1 MNSLARVFSNF
12 RDFYND
18 INAATLTGAI
28 DVIVVEQKDGEF
40 QCSPFHVRFG
50 KLGVLRSREKV
61 VDIEINGAPVDI
73 QMKLG
78 DSGEAFFVEECLDD
92 EDEELPANLATS
104 PIPNSFLQS
113 RDKANDTM
121 EDISGVAAD
130 KNASEDLPI
139 SLPLPRRN
147 SIDFSKEEPKE
158 AAVEGGK
165 FENQVSDYTQRR
177 HTDNTLERR
186 NLSDKLKEFTTQKI
200 RQEWAEHEEL
210 FQGEKKPTES
220 ELESQSKSVTET
232 EPEKVKEADRQAK
245 SAATEPPKL
254 EVIMTPVTTNS
265 ETTKDVSKSKTK
277 KRRKKSQMKKNVQR
291 KTSSSSSVGSAGGA
305 DLASGETPSL
315 GVTNI
320 DEGEA
325 PLSSATNNNNNT
337 SSSNDEQPSAPLL
350 TAHTGDDSPLSELPH
365 TPTTNQRLDLD
376 IHFFS
381 DTEITSPVGGGV
393 RGSGRAAGGR
403 PSTPIQSDSELETTM
418 RDKRHV
424 TDDDNAASWKW
435 GELPTPEQA
444 KNEAM
449 SAAEAQQSERHSM
462 LSNMFSFMKM
472 RKVFNDKAGDI
483 YLSDL
488 EAGSMDPEMAA
499 LYFPTPK
506 PKKFVQP
513 EEDRESGN
521 GTSLPHSPSSL
532 EEGQKS
538 IDSDFD
544 ESKQQPGGAK
554 YLDFV
559 AMSTCGMPEHGAA
572 PSDEEFDRNLVSYP
586 DVCKSPSIFSSP
598 NLVVR
603 LNGKYYTWM
612 AACPIVMTMITF
624 QKPLTHDAI
633 EQLMSQNVEG
643 GKCDDK
649 PETAAQADNA
659 GQTKRYWWS
668 WRRSQDAAPSHVAN
682 AHGIPTGKDEKD
694 GDQAAV
700 ATQTSRPTS
709 PDITDPT
716 LSKSDSLANAE
727 NTSALVDNLEEL
739 TMASN
744 KSDEPKERYKKSLRL
759 SSAAI
764 KKLNLKEGMNEIEFS
779 VTTAYQG
786 TTRCKCY
793 LFRWKHNDKVVI
805 SDIDGTITKSDVL
818 GHILPMVGKDWA
830 QLGVAQLFSKIEQNG
845 YKLLYLS
852 ARAIGQSRV
861 TREYLR
867 SIRQGNVMLPD
878 GPLLL
883 NPTSLISAFHREVI
897 EKKPEQFKI
906 ACLSDIRDLFPDKE
920 PFYAGYGNRI
930 NDVWA
935 YRAVGIPIMRIFT
948 INTKGELKHELTQ
961 TFQSSGYIN
970 QSLEVDE
977 YFPLLTHHE
986 DYDYRTDVYDDEESE
1001 EELQFSDD
1009 YDVDVQHEG
1018 SGNSDDDDDDD
1029 AVYNDDFYN
1038 DDQVQAEDTSDD
1050 EGLIMPVRRVS
1061 TKTEVVLASP
1071 PKWSNS

>member
-1 MNSLARVFSNF
+1 MNRLVRAFSNF

-28 DVIVVEQKDGEF
+28 DVIAVEQEDGEF

-61 VDIEINGAPVDI
+61 VDIEINGVPVDI

-78 DSGEAFFVEECLDD
+78 DSGEAFFVEEYPEDD
-92 EDEELPANLATS
+92 DEELPENLATS
-104 PIPNSFLQS
+104 PIPKSFLQS
-113 RDKANDTM
+113 LEHKANDTL
-121 EDISGVAAD
+121 EDISGVTAD
-130 KNASEDLPI
+130 NKNASEELQIP
-139 SLPLPRRN
+139 LPLPRRN

-158 AAVEGGK
+158 TVAEGVK

-186 NLSDKLKEFTTQKI
+186 NLSEKIKEFTTQKI

-210 FQGEKKPTES
+210 FQGEKKLIEKGENQVE
-220 ELESQSKSVTET
+220 ELKPET
-232 EPEKVKEADRQAK
+232 QPEAEAFARPAEVVPSAPVNANVQ
-245 SAATEPPKL
+245 AATLNSEPPKD
-254 EVIMTPVTTNS
+254 E
-265 ETTKDVSKSKTK
+265 SKSKTK
-277 KRRKKSQMKKNVQR
+277 KRRKKSQMKKKNSQR
-291 KTSSSSSVGSAGGA
+291 KTSSSSSVGSTGGGDTGDNISMNSVPVA
-305 DLASGETPSL
+305 
-315 GVTNI
+315 NI
-320 DEGEA
+320 DEGDVPA
-325 PLSSATNNNNNT
+325 SITTPISNATN

-350 TAHTGDDSPLSELPH
+350 TAHTGDDSPI
-365 TPTTNQRLDLD
+365 TPNPASQRIDLD

-381 DTEITSPVGGGV
+381 DTEITTPVGGSSSGV
-393 RGSGRAAGGR
+393 GRGGAGR

-418 RDKRHV
+418 RDKHHAG
-424 TDDDNAASWKW
+424 DDEKAASWKW
-435 GELPTPEQA
+435 GELPTPTQV
-444 KNEAM
+444 
-449 SAAEAQQSERHSM
+449 AEATASERQSM
-462 LSNMFSFMKM
+462 LSNVFSFMKKANRI
-472 RKVFNDKAGDI
+472 RKEVNESGDI

-488 EAGSMDPEMAA
+488 DAGSLDPEMAA
-499 LYFPTPK
+499 LYFPSPK
-506 PKKFVQP
+506 TTKAEVLLPATV

-532 EEGQKS
+532 EENQKS

-544 ESKQQPGGAK
+544 ESKQQRDNK

-559 AMSTCGMPEHGAA
+559 AMSMCGMPENGSLPTH
-572 PSDEEFDRNLVSYP
+572 DDFDRHLISYP
-586 DVCKSPSIFSSP
+586 DE
-598 NLVVR
+598 
-603 LNGKYYTWM
+603 
-612 AACPIVMTMITF
+612 
-624 QKPLTHDAI
+624 AI
-633 EQLMSQNVEG
+633 EQLMSPNLQSSKLPSN
-643 GKCDDK
+643 DDK
-649 PETAAQADNA
+649 HEEIAAQPDNE
-659 GQTKRYWWS
+659 GQPRRSWWS
-668 WRRSQDAAPSHVAN
+668 WRRSQDAVPIHSHPSAP
-682 AHGIPTGKDEKD
+682 IGKEDKD
-694 GDQAAV
+694 GDQLAV
-700 ATQTSRPTS
+700 ATQTSRPNS
-709 PDITDPT
+709 PDISDRTA
-716 LSKSDSLANAE
+716 SKSDSLANPE

-744 KSDEPKERYKKSLRL
+744 RSDEPKERYRKSLRL
-759 SSAAI
+759 SSSAI

-793 LFRWKHNDKVVI
+793 LFRWKHNDKIVI

-906 ACLSDIRDLFPDKE
+906 ACLSDIRDLFPSKE

-961 TFQSSGYIN
+961 TFQSSYCSMTYIVDQLFPPVKHN
-970 QSLEVDE
+970 EANVEFSNFNYWRDPIPDLDIPELE
-977 YFPLLTHHE
+977 T
-986 DYDYRTDVYDDEESE
+986 
-1001 EELQFSDD
+1001 ELVPPS
-1009 YDVDVQHEG
+1009 
-1018 SGNSDDDDDDD
+1018 N
-1029 AVYNDDFYN
+1029 
-1038 DDQVQAEDTSDD
+1038 
-1050 EGLIMPVRRVS
+1050 
-1061 TKTEVVLASP
+1061 KTEIATLRP
-1071 PKWSNS
+1071 IPEK

>member
-78 DSGEAFFVEECLDD
+78 DSGEAFFVEECLED

-121 EDISGVAAD
+121 EDISGVVAD
-130 KNASEDLPI
+130 KNASEELQMP
-139 SLPLPRRN
+139 LPLPRRN

-158 AAVEGGK
+158 VVVEGSK

-186 NLSDKLKEFTTQKI
+186 NLSEKLKEFTTQKI

-210 FQGEKKPTES
+210 FQGEKKPS
-220 ELESQSKSVTET
+220 EAGEPESQSKSVTET
-232 EPEKVKEADRQAK
+232 ETEKKDKPEAKEPEKEQ
-245 SAATEPPKL
+245 PKL
-254 EVIMTPVTTNS
+254 EIIMTPVTTS

-277 KRRKKSQMKKNVQR
+277 KRRKKSQMKKNAQR

-305 DLASGETPSL
+305 DLASAEAASL

-320 DEGEA
+320 DEVDT
-325 PLSSATNNNNNT
+325 PLSSATNNNNT

-365 TPTTNQRLDLD
+365 TPTTNHCLDLD

-381 DTEITSPVGGGV
+381 DTEITTPVSGGAS
-393 RGSGRAAGGR
+393 GSGRAAGGR

-418 RDKRHV
+418 RDKRHGS
-424 TDDDNAASWKW
+424 DDENAASWKW

-444 KNEAM
+444 KNAAAM

-462 LSNMFSFMKM
+462 LSNMFSFMKRANRL
-472 RKVFNDKAGDI
+472 RKEVGVAEVGDI

-488 EAGSMDPEMAA
+488 DTGSIDPEMAA

-506 PKKFVQP
+506 PKEASPP

-544 ESKQQPGGAK
+544 ESKQQQQDNK

-559 AMSTCGMPEHGAA
+559 AMSMCGMPEAGGA
-572 PSDEEFDRNLVSYP
+572 PSDEEFNHHLVNYP

-633 EQLMSQNVEG
+633 EQLMPPKDLAS
-643 GKCDDK
+643 DDK
-649 PETAAQADNA
+649 PETDPQADTA
-659 GQTKRYWWS
+659 GQTKRSWWY
-668 WRRSQDAAPSHVAN
+668 WRRSQEAAPNPAN
-682 AHGIPTGKDEKD
+682 AALEVPAGTEERDDDVGASAD
-694 GDQAAV
+694 
-700 ATQTSRPTS
+700 S
-709 PDITDPT
+709 PDISDPT
-716 LSKSDSLANAE
+716 PSDSLANAE

-845 YKLLYLS
+845 YKMLYLS

-986 DYDYRTDVYDDEESE
+986 DYDYRTDVFDDEESE

-1009 YDVDVQHEG
+1009 YDVDVQQDRSE
-1018 SGNSDDDDDDD
+1018 SSSDNDDDDDGIYD
-1029 AVYNDDFYN
+1029 DDFADN
-1038 DDQVQAEDTSDD
+1038 D
-1050 EGLIMPVRRVS
+1050 EGLIMPTRRVS
-1061 TKTEVVLASP
+1061 TKNEVILASP
-1071 PKWSNS
+1071 PKWSNA